1 MQLQTRKRRFGGR
14 IRMNE
19 RGKRVVSR
27 EKRAPQTEN
36 TEVRKENMTI
46 RGVRKNSQVL
56 TILTGKKMK

>member
-1 MQLQTRKRRFGGR
+1 MQTRKRRFGGR